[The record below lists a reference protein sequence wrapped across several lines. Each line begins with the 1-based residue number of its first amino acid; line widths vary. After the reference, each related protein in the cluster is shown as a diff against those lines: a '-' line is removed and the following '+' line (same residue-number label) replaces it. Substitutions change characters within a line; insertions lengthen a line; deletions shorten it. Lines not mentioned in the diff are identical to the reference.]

1 MSDQD
6 SPFPG
11 MTPLPQSE
19 IDRRGR
25 EQQAQQALDQV
36 PTEMLKVLSQQNSHL
51 AEIKMLLQALLDR
64 LNRPEG

>member
-11 MTPLPQSE
+11 MKPLPQSE

-36 PTEMLKVLSQQNSHL
+36 PTEMLKELRQQNTHL
-51 AEIKMLLQALLDR
+51 ADIKMLLQALLDR
-64 LNRPEG
+64 LNRTEG

>member
-11 MTPLPQSE
+11 MKSLPQSE

-25 EQQAQQALDQV
+25 EQQVQQALDQV
-36 PTEMLKVLSQQNSHL
+36 PTEMLKELRQQNTHL
-51 AEIKMLLQALLDR
+51 AAIKMLLQALLDR
-64 LNRPEG
+64 LSRTES